1 MYCIQSLVPVEQFN
15 GLVVVNP
22 LKLMLLLQP
31 HLENPDFFVCRPN
44 LSWQLFLYE
53 KVTGLFTSDG
63 SRAYRQRDDEVLGT
77 EPPWSPGTEPL
88 AGSTPH
94 PKKSSTFSSLTV
106 NFAHKHSRYA
116 KSQSACY
123 TYRCQ
128 WGMYPPSLS
137 FPGSAPILHSPVSP
151 PDIFSLSAEVFSS
164 CLAIVSAVMVGG
176 LFLWPALRYGTGY
189 QTLWEIWPSAE
200 TPSSIHWRRFY
211 FQLTRVHSALDLS
224 GRCALQIYLLTSRS

>member
-1 MYCIQSLVPVEQFN
+1 MYCIQSLVLVEQFS

-88 AGSTPH
+88 AGSTP
-94 PKKSSTFSSLTV
+94 PKKKSSTLLHLTV
-106 NFAHKHSRYA
+106 NFVHEHSRYA
-116 KSQSACY
+116 KSRSACY
-123 TYRCQ
+123 TSRCQ
-128 WGMYPPSLS
+128 WGSIHLPYTGLS
-137 FPGSAPILHSPVSP
+137 SVTSRQHL
-151 PDIFSLSAEVFSS
+151 LSARRGLLVVPRHRLSSYGRRPFSVAGPAIWNWLPDTLRD
-164 CLAIVSAVMVGG
+164 LAISRDSFKHSLKTFLFSA
-176 LFLWPALRYGTGY
+176 YSCT
-189 QTLWEIWPSAE
+189 
-200 TPSSIHWRRFY
+200 
-211 FQLTRVHSALDLS
+211 
-224 GRCALQIYLLTSRS
+224 